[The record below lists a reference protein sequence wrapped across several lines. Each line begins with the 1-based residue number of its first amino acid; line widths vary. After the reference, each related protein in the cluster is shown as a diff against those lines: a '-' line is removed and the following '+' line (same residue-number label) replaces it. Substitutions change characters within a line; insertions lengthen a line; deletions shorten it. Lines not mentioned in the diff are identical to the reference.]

1 MSFDRAL
8 WRLALLAPLMAGEA
22 NAAIIRGVV
31 MENQTGHPLA
41 RTLVTVQPV
50 AGTNGATASLRTN
63 MYGAFESPPLPGGAY
78 LVSASRPGFVTS
90 YYGQKRWNSAGV
102 PFFLEEASSIFLDIR
117 LKRFGA
123 IAGTIQDENE
133 LGLSEHE
140 VVAYLACR
148 AAYRD
153 RRAHDERE

>member
-102 PFFLEEASSIFLDIR
+102 PFPGSTTCGECEGR
-117 LKRFGA
+117 LVVQSGRHETA
-123 IAGTIQDENE
+123 AGRVYEFTP
-133 LGLSEHE
+133 
-140 VVAYLACR
+140 
-148 AAYRD
+148 
-153 RRAHDERE
+153 